1 MAERVPDLRVALV
14 AGSLRRGG
22 AEKQLWHLARGLREA
37 GARVGVY
44 SLTRGEYYE
53 SRLAED
59 GIPTTW
65 IGRSASPPA
74 RLLQLAKSLR
84 SFRPQIVQASHA
96 FANLYAAAAAA
107 AYDAVSVGALRG
119 SLRRCL
125 ESNGLWARH
134 IIRRPTA
141 LVANSRR
148 AAAEV
153 AQSGL
158 RDPSLVFVLENA
170 IEIPATVASV
180 RPAGSPLKAV
190 LLGSLSRVKRADVFL
205 EALAQAR
212 RAGAPLSGQ
221 IVGDGPERGAL
232 EALAR
237 ERGLL
242 PDGVRFLGER
252 SDVAE
257 LLSQADILVLT
268 SDDEGLPNAVL
279 EGMAAGLPV
288 LSTPAGDTTEIV
300 QDGRT
305 GWLVPFGDAAAF
317 AARMVELCASPE
329 VRASL
334 GRAGRELVAA
344 RYGAERMT
352 ARALEI
358 YREIAERKGRTLLRS
373 ALVA

>member
-1 MAERVPDLRVALV
+1 VSERVPELRVAIV

-22 AEKQLWHLARGLREA
+22 AEKQLWHLACGLRES

-44 SLTRGEYYE
+44 ALTRGEFYE
-53 SRLAED
+53 SRLAAE

-74 RLLQLAKSLR
+74 RLVTLTRALLG
-84 SFRPQIVQASHA
+84 FRPQIVQASHA
-96 FANLYAAAAAA
+96 FANLYAAGAARIL
-107 AYDAVSVGALRG
+107 DAVSVGALRG

-125 ESNGLWARH
+125 ESNGLWGRQ

-141 LVANSRR
+141 IIANSRR
-148 AAAEV
+148 AAAEIV
-153 AQSGL
+153 DSRM
-158 RDPSLVFVLENA
+158 RDASLVFVLENA
-170 IEIPATVASV
+170 IEMPATVASV
-180 RPAGSPLKAV
+180 RPEGSPLRAILV
-190 LLGSLSRVKRADVFL
+190 GSLTRVKRADLFL

-221 IVGDGPERGAL
+221 VVGEGPERGAL

-252 SDVAE
+252 SDVAD
-257 LLSQADILVLT
+257 LLAQADLLVLT

-279 EGMAAGLPV
+279 EGMAAGLPI
-288 LSTPAGDTTEIV
+288 LATPAGDTPELV

-305 GWLVPFGDAAAF
+305 GWLVPFGDAAALS
-317 AARMVELCASPE
+317 ARMVELCASPE

-344 RYGAERMT
+344 RYGKARMT
-352 ARALEI
+352 QRILEI
-358 YREIAERKGRTLLRS
+358 YREIAERKGRHLLRS

>member
-1 MAERVPDLRVALV
+1 MADRLPDLRVAIV

-22 AEKQLWHLARGLREA
+22 AEKQLWHLASGLRGA
-37 GARVGVY
+37 GVQVGVY

-53 SRLAED
+53 SRLAEE

-65 IGRSASPPA
+65 IGRSGFPPA
-74 RLLQLAKSLR
+74 RLIALARALR
-84 SFRPQIVQASHA
+84 DFRPQIVQASHA
-96 FANLYAAAAAA
+96 FANLYAAAAAKVCG
-107 AYDAVSVGALRG
+107 AVSVGALRG
-119 SLRRCL
+119 SLRRCV
-125 ESNGLWARH
+125 ESNGAWARP

-148 AAAEV
+148 AADEV
-153 AQSGL
+153 ARSGL
-158 RDPSLVFVLENA
+158 RDASLVFVLENA
-170 IEIPATVASV
+170 IAIPPNVASV
-180 RPAGSPLKAV
+180 RPAGSPLRAV
-190 LLGSLSRVKRADVFL
+190 LLGSLTRVKRADLFL

-212 RAGAPLSGQ
+212 RAGAPLSGLV
-221 IVGDGPERGAL
+221 VGDGPERGPL

-237 ERGLL
+237 ARGLL

-257 LLSQADILVLT
+257 ILSQADLLALT

-288 LSTPAGDTTEIV
+288 VATPAGDTPELV

-305 GWLVPFGDAAAF
+305 GWLVPFGDAPAL
-317 AARMVELCASPE
+317 AARLVELCASPE

-344 RYGAERMT
+344 RHGTDRMT
-352 ARALEI
+352 GRALEI
-358 YREIAERKGRTLLRS
+358 YREIAERKGRGQLRS
-373 ALVA
+373 LLAA

>member
-1 MAERVPDLRVALV
+1 MPDLRVAIV

-22 AEKQLWHLARGLREA
+22 AEKQLWHLASGLRDA
-37 GARVGVY
+37 GAQVGVY
-44 SLTRGEYYE
+44 ALTRGEFYE
-53 SRLAED
+53 SRLAAD

-74 RLLQLAKSLR
+74 RLFALTRALR
-84 SFRPQIVQASHA
+84 GFRPQIVQASHA
-96 FANLYAAAAAA
+96 FANLYAAGAARVL
-107 AYDAVSVGALRG
+107 DAVSVGALRG

-125 ESNGLWARH
+125 ESNGIWGRQ

-141 LVANSRR
+141 IVANSRR
-148 AAAEV
+148 AAAEI
-153 AQSGL
+153 AESGL

-170 IEIPATVASV
+170 IEIPASVASV
-180 RPAGSPLKAV
+180 RPAGTPLRA
-190 LLGSLSRVKRADVFL
+190 LLVGSLTRVKRADLFL

-221 IVGDGPERGAL
+221 VVGDGPERGPL
-232 EALAR
+232 ETLAR

-257 LLSQADILVLT
+257 LLAQADALVLT

-288 LSTPAGDTTEIV
+288 LATPAGDTPELV

-305 GWLVPFGDAAAF
+305 GWLVPFGDAAALS
-317 AARMVELCASPE
+317 ARMLELCGSPE
-329 VRASL
+329 VRACL

-344 RYGAERMT
+344 RYGKARMT
-352 ARALEI
+352 RRALEI
-358 YREIAERKGRTLLRS
+358 YREIAERKGRHLLRS

>member
-1 MAERVPDLRVALV
+1 MSERVPELRVAIV

-22 AEKQLWHLARGLREA
+22 AEKQLWHLAEGLRES
-37 GARVGVY
+37 GAQVGVY
-44 SLTRGEYYE
+44 ALTRGEFYE
-53 SRLAED
+53 SRLAAD

-74 RLLQLAKSLR
+74 RLVALTRALLG
-84 SFRPQIVQASHA
+84 FRPQIVQASHA
-96 FANLYAAAAAA
+96 FANLYAAGAARML
-107 AYDAVSVGALRG
+107 DAVSVGALRG

-125 ESNGLWARH
+125 ESNGLWGRQ

-153 AQSGL
+153 VASGM

-170 IEIPATVASV
+170 IEVPAAVASV
-180 RPAGSPLKAV
+180 RPAGSPLRAMLV
-190 LLGSLSRVKRADVFL
+190 GSLTRVKRADVFL

-212 RAGAPLSGQ
+212 RGGAPLSGQ

-252 SDVAE
+252 SDVAD
-257 LLSQADILVLT
+257 LLAQADLLVLT

-288 LSTPAGDTTEIV
+288 LATPAGDTPELV

-305 GWLVPFGDAAAF
+305 GWLVPFGDAAALSV
-317 AARMVELCASPE
+317 RMVELCASPE
-329 VRASL
+329 VRGSL

-344 RYGAERMT
+344 RYGKAQMT
-352 ARALEI
+352 HRALEI
-358 YREIAERKGRTLLRS
+358 YREIAERKGRQLLRS